1 MAVSNFKANF
11 SNKLLDKLEV
21 EMRRSVEKQRG
32 QLLIIPGPKELKKA
46 INDTFNNQV
55 EISDYHLAAAI
66 KKAREHAAR
75 LAKRFASSD
84 KNAHRLVDIVM
95 VIKENRMGLPDSFVL
110 GKNMFIVTSFNYS
123 INAVKNTMLTYFTSN
138 GLLTDNQKKELSKN
152 VHKGHGMKGSA
163 VSQVEISNAMTSIPL
178 DYKDELRESFGAFAK
193 KAEIPKNIRRE
204 IDKLFVSHTQIV
216 TQDGK
221 LKDDYVSSVAF
232 QLGKENI
239 GKDAKFEK
247 AVKKAFRDFAND
259 YAKNLVNEKGSSTL
273 KQKITK
279 VTLDKFDSKEF
290 IKVTSKDKKVSLK
303 TNHKTTNKGKK
314 QKVGK
319 ARVSQGGKTPRKV
332 RFGAGASSAPLAMIQ
347 AFNAKLPSKLAKN
360 MKSPALN
367 YRTGRFA
374 SSVNVVDAVLTP
386 QGFPSFG
393 YTYQKNPYQ
402 TFEPGYA
409 MGSVERDPRKLI
421 DRTMREIAVEFAIGR
436 FYTRRV

>member
-66 KKAREHAAR
+66 KNARDH
-75 LAKRFASSD
+75 AKRLDNLFS
-84 KNAHRLVDIVM
+84 KNNPFRAAVVEN
-95 VIKENRMGLPDSFVL
+95 VIRDNRMGLPSSFVL
-110 GKNMFIVTSFNYS
+110 GENMFIVTSFNYS
-123 INAVKNTMLTYFTSN
+123 INAVKKTMLTYFTSK

-152 VHKGHGMKGSA
+152 VHKGHGMKGAA
-163 VSQVEISNAMTSIPL
+163 VSQVEISNAMASIPL
-178 DYKDELRESFGAFAK
+178 EYKDDLRDAFGAFAK
-193 KAEIPKNIRRE
+193 KADIPKNIRVE
-204 IDKLFVSHTQIV
+204 VDKLFVVHDQIV
-216 TQDGK
+216 SPDGK
-221 LKDDYVSSVAF
+221 LKDDYVSSVTF
-232 QLGKENI
+232 QLGTENI

-247 AVKKAFRDFAND
+247 AIKKAFREFADD
-259 YAKNLVNEKGSSTL
+259 YSKNLVNEQGSSTL

-279 VTLDKFDSKEF
+279 VTLDKFDSKQF
-290 IKVTSKDKKVSLK
+290 IKVTSKDKNVSLK
-303 TNHKTTNKGKK
+303 TEHKTANKGKK
-314 QKVGK
+314 QKVGN

-347 AFNAKLPSKLAKN
+347 AFNAKLPSKLAEN
-360 MKSPALN
+360 MRSPRLN

-374 SSVNVVDAVLTP
+374 SSVRVVDAVLTP

-409 MGSVERDPRKLI
+409 MGSVDRDPRKLI

-436 FYTRRV
+436 FYTRRL

>member
-55 EISDYHLAAAI
+55 EISEYHLAAAV
-66 KKAREHAAR
+66 KKAREHAKR
-75 LAKRFASSD
+75 LDNLFS
-84 KNAHRLVDIVM
+84 KNNPFRAAVVEN
-95 VIKENRMGLPDSFVL
+95 VIRDNRMRLPSSFVL
-110 GKNMFIVTSFNYS
+110 GENMFIVTSFNYS
-123 INAVKNTMLTYFTSN
+123 INAVKKTMLTYFTSK

-152 VHKGHGMKGSA
+152 VHKGHGMKGAA

-178 DYKDELRESFGAFAK
+178 EYKDELRESFGAFAK
-193 KAEIPKNIRRE
+193 KADIPKNVRVE
-204 IDKLFVSHTQIV
+204 VDKLFVIHDQIV
-216 TQDGK
+216 SPDGK
-221 LKDDYVSSVAF
+221 LKDDYVSSVTF

-239 GKDAKFEK
+239 GKDAAFEK
-247 AVKKAFRDFAND
+247 SVKKAFKDFADD
-259 YAKNLVNEKGSSTL
+259 YAKNLLNEEGSSTL

-290 IKVTSKDKKVSLK
+290 ITVTSKDKNVSLK
-303 TNHKTTNKGKK
+303 TKHKTTNKGKK
-314 QKVGK
+314 QKVGNAK
-319 ARVSQGGKTPRKV
+319 VSQGGKTPRKV

-360 MKSPALN
+360 MRSPALN

-374 SSVNVVDAVLTP
+374 SSVRVVDAVLTP

-409 MGSVERDPRKLI
+409 MGSVDRDPRKLI
-421 DRTMREIAVEFAIGR
+421 DRTMREIAVEFAVGR
-436 FYTRRV
+436 FYTRRL